1 MAGKSPVRVRDD
13 EKAALKALA
22 SGADRAEADRARAIL
37 LTLAGWTSGRIAE
50 AFSVRQDT
58 VRIWRS
64 DFISGGVEALKARVA
79 PGPEPLKARAALGW
93 PSRRS
98 APVAIGPIGPW
109 PASPRRSPAR
119 RGDDLKIAAVE
130 GFAPKRGFAW
140 PPAPHLKG
148 RRGRDAV
155 DRIGLRLDCARRK
168 PRPATSASVRRR
180 ERSSHPSL
188 SRPRL
193 GQARRGF
200 ARAGARTG

>member
-79 PGPEPLKARAALGW
+79 PGPEPLKARAPGQAKK
-93 PSRRS
+93 
-98 APVAIGPIGPW
+98 VAMMG
-109 PASPRRSPAR
+109 S
-119 RGDDLKIAAVE
+119 
-130 GFAPKRGFAW
+130 
-140 PPAPHLKG
+140 
-148 RRGRDAV
+148 
-155 DRIGLRLDCARRK
+155 LDYARRK
-168 PRPATSASVRRR
+168 LVVTTSRTKRSADFIAHLELLDRLYGPKPGAPFKPVVLVLDNGPIHVSKATLAALA
-180 ERSSHPSL
+180 ERVHWLVVEWLPKYTL
-188 SRPRL
+188 SPP
-193 GQARRGF
+193 
-200 ARAGARTG
+200 